1 MEFVRDPLILNFDEY
16 VMKIRKI
23 LEESKIFYVHSDVNQ
38 KNIISKVTEIL
49 DDVQATKVFI
59 ISNIQENLIYE

>member
-23 LEESKIFYVHSDVNQ
+23 LEESKIFYVHSDVN
-38 KNIISKVTEIL
+38 
-49 DDVQATKVFI
+49 
-59 ISNIQENLIYE
+59 